1 MAYIRKFREG
11 WRAEV
16 QRHGH
21 RASHVADTKRE
32 AQAWALKK
40 EAELDALKG
49 SKGVTFGSAVTD
61 YLAKVSIHKASPKW
75 EQRRMA
81 AFVAYFGEEAKL
93 VNITTKEI
101 GEWRNWRLSGE
112 QEGKPKAKPVSGS
125 TVLREVNL
133 LRNLFTVA
141 REEWRLIDHN
151 PFRGVRMPDEND
163 SRHQV
168 WRWQQIKRVLRAD
181 REGKTAEVIKAFH
194 IALHTALRLS
204 EVLSGQ
210 YDGKRRVMV
219 LARSKTEG
227 NKRVEVPIT
236 RRAAKLLPAKFTVG
250 ANEASTLFCTLT
262 DQLLIDDL
270 TFHDSRATA
279 LTLLSRRMDVMTL
292 ARISRHKDLNILM
305 NTYYRERADEI
316 SARI

>member
-1 MAYIRKFREG
+1 MASITRHNDR
-11 WRAEV
+11 WRAHV
-16 QRHGH
+16 FKHGL
-21 RASHVADTKRE
+21 RQTKVFDTKRE

-49 SKGVTFGSAVTD
+49 SKGQTFGAAVED
-61 YLAKVSIHKASPKW
+61 YLNKVSIHKASPVW
-75 EQRRMA
+75 ERRRFN
-81 AFVAYFGEEAKL
+81 AFMAYFGAETKL

-101 GEWRNWRLSGE
+101 GEWRNWRLTGLE
-112 QEGKPKAKPVSGS
+112 DGRPKAKPVTGS

-133 LRNLFTVA
+133 LRNLFTIA

-151 PFRGVRMPDEND
+151 PFRGVRMPDENNP
-163 SRHQV
+163 REQV
-168 WRWQQIKRVLRAD
+168 WRWQQIKRVLRAE
-181 REGKTAEVIKAFH
+181 RIGKTAEVIRAFH
-194 IALHTALRLS
+194 IALHTGLRLA

-210 YDGKRRVMV
+210 FDAKRRVIV
-219 LARSKTEG
+219 LGRSKTEG
-227 NKRVEVPIT
+227 NRRIEVPVT
-236 RRAAKLLPAKFTVG
+236 KRAAKLLPETFTVG
-250 ANEASTLFCTLT
+250 PNEASTLFSELT
-262 DQLLIDDL
+262 TQLLIEDV

-292 ARISRHKDLNILM
+292 ARISRHKDLNILL